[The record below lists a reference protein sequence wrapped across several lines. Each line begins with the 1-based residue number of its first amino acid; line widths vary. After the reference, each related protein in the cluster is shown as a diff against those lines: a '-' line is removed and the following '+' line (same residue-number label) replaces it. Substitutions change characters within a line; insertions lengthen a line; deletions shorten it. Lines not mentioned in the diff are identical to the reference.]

1 MQAVWC
7 GCTFIMD
14 STSQFVRLWTRH
26 QAEVGRYVSTMLP
39 RADAVV
45 AAEVLQE
52 VSVRLW
58 EKWAE
63 YDEDR
68 PFVPWAIR
76 FAYLEVLKW
85 RQRQARERLVF
96 SDALVEQLHTTYE
109 EEAPLMEARRRALD
123 ACLEKL
129 GTQER
134 RWVTRR
140 YERHGTLQN
149 EARSEGMSLNQI
161 YYAME
166 KIRARLLD
174 CIGLTLKQE
183 GWTDA

>member
-1 MQAVWC
+1 MNEAVLH
-7 GCTFIMD
+7 GCAFMMD
-14 STSQFVRLWTRH
+14 STAIFVRLWTRH
-26 QAEVGRYVSTMLP
+26 QAEVERYVLTMVPL
-39 RADAVV
+39 ANA

-63 YDEDR
+63 YDEAR

-96 SDALVEQLHTTYE
+96 SDELLEQMHAAYE
-109 EEAPLMEARRRALD
+109 DAAPLMEARRNALD
-123 ACLEKL
+123 GCLEKL
-129 GTQER
+129 TTQEQ
-134 RWVTRR
+134 RWIMLR
-140 YERHGTLQN
+140 YERHGALQD

-166 KIRARLLD
+166 RIRARLLD
-174 CIGLTLKQE
+174 CIARTMKQE
-183 GWTDA
+183 GWSDA

>member
-1 MQAVWC
+1 
-7 GCTFIMD
+7 MD
-14 STSQFVRLWTRH
+14 STSHFVRFWTRH
-26 QAEVGRYVSTMLP
+26 KAEVGRYVSTMLP

-85 RQRQARERLVF
+85 RQRQARARLVF

-129 GTQER
+129 GAQER